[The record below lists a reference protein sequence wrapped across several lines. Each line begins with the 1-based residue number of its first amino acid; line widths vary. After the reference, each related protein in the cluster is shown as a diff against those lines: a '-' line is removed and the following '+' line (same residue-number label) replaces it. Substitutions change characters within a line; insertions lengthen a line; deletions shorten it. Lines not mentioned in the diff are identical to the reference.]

1 LNRLQAALAVLLLSL
16 AAVAPAAEPLAAVA
30 PAATGPLWFQGAHL
44 TPSAH
49 ALLQEMRAA
58 AARGLDPADYGAEEL
73 LRAADGLPP
82 TGATAAALEA
92 QRLALDGAIST
103 AARRFLRHLE
113 RGRVAPGDAGYRMPV
128 PASATDDV
136 AALRQLATSRDV
148 ASQLDRYEPPFVHFG
163 LLKLALAR
171 YRALAQRT
179 DLSALP
185 PLPARKLEAGGT
197 WPGVPA
203 LRRLLAALGDLD
215 VSLAPAADAAAS
227 AVFDAP
233 VVAALARF
241 QARHGLAGDGVL
253 GRDTLAALNVPMA
266 RRVSQ
271 LLWSMERARWLP
283 HPAGP
288 FVLVNVPQYRLF
300 AFAGFEDREAAMT
313 PLNVIVGQAFPDH
326 NTPVFTAEMRY
337 LVIRP
342 YWDVPASIARKEL
355 LPALRKDAAYAAK
368 HGFELVRGQRDDSP
382 VVPVSNEAL
391 QELAQGKL
399 RIRQRPGRENALGAI
414 KFMLP
419 NPYNVYLHS
428 TPAQALFARTRR
440 AFSHGCVRVED
451 PVALARFVLRGEAT
465 WTAERVAQE
474 MQAEGGPLRVTLRQP
489 VQVMMI
495 YATALAAEDG
505 RVLFFDDVYGHD
517 QRLAELLRRPR

>member
-1 LNRLQAALAVLLLSL
+1 V
-16 AAVAPAAEPLAAVA
+16 
-30 PAATGPLWFQGAHL
+30 
-44 TPSAH
+44 
-49 ALLQEMRAA
+49 
-58 AARGLDPADYGAEEL
+58 
-73 LRAADGLPP
+73 
-82 TGATAAALEA
+82 
-92 QRLALDGAIST
+92 
-103 AARRFLRHLE
+103 
-113 RGRVAPGDAGYRMPV
+113 
-128 PASATDDV
+128 
-136 AALRQLATSRDV
+136 
-148 ASQLDRYEPPFVHFG
+148 
-163 LLKLALAR
+163 
-171 YRALAQRT
+171 
-179 DLSALP
+179 LP
-185 PLPARKLEAGGT
+185 PLPARKLEVGGT

-215 VSLAPAADAAAS
+215 ASLAPTAADAATVP
-227 AVFDAP
+227 VFDAP
-233 VVAALARF
+233 LAAALARF

-266 RRVSQ
+266 QRVSQ

-300 AFAGFEDREAAMT
+300 AFAGAEDHEAAMT

-355 LPALRKDAAYAAK
+355 LPSLRKDAAYAAK

-391 QELAQGKL
+391 DELAHGKL

-451 PVALARFVLRGEAT
+451 PVALARFVLRGETT

-517 QRLAELLRRPR
+517 QRLAALLRRSR

>member
-1 LNRLQAALAVLLLSL
+1 
-16 AAVAPAAEPLAAVA
+16 
-30 PAATGPLWFQGAHL
+30 
-44 TPSAH
+44 
-49 ALLQEMRAA
+49 
-58 AARGLDPADYGAEEL
+58 
-73 LRAADGLPP
+73 
-82 TGATAAALEA
+82 
-92 QRLALDGAIST
+92 
-103 AARRFLRHLE
+103 
-113 RGRVAPGDAGYRMPV
+113 
-128 PASATDDV
+128 
-136 AALRQLATSRDV
+136 
-148 ASQLDRYEPPFVHFG
+148 
-163 LLKLALAR
+163 
-171 YRALAQRT
+171 
-179 DLSALP
+179 
-185 PLPARKLEAGGT
+185 
-197 WPGVPA
+197 
-203 LRRLLAALGDLD
+203 
-215 VSLAPAADAAAS
+215 
-227 AVFDAP
+227 
-233 VVAALARF
+233 
-241 QARHGLAGDGVL
+241 
-253 GRDTLAALNVPMA
+253 
-266 RRVSQ
+266 
-271 LLWSMERARWLP
+271 
-283 HPAGP
+283 
-288 FVLVNVPQYRLF
+288 
-300 AFAGFEDREAAMT
+300 MT

>member
-1 LNRLQAALAVLLLSL
+1 MNRLQAALAVLLLSL
-16 AAVAPAAEPLAAVA
+16 AAVTPAAEP
-30 PAATGPLWFQGAHL
+30 PAGLLWFQGPYL

-49 ALLQEMRAA
+49 ALLQEMRSA

-73 LRAADGLPP
+73 LRAAESLTP

-113 RGRVAPGDAGYRMPV
+113 RGRVAPREAGYLMPV

-148 ASQLDRYEPPFVHFG
+148 AAQLDHYEPPFVHFG

-171 YRALAQRT
+171 YRTLAQRT
-179 DLSALP
+179 DLHALP
-185 PLPARKLEAGGT
+185 PLPARKLEAGAT

-215 VSLAPAADAAAS
+215 ASLAPAADAADAAAS

-300 AFAGFEDREAAMT
+300 AFAGSEDREAAMT

-391 QELAQGKL
+391 EELAQGKL

-451 PVALARFVLRGEAT
+451 PVALARFVLRGETT

-517 QRLAELLRRPR
+517 QRLAALLRRSR